1 MKKTILA
8 VMMVF
13 GFANILSANDMWV
26 HYGVA
31 SSNTKAGLRALENAA
46 PESLSITS
54 ADKLV
59 EEYAAVRDIAN
70 QLRRDD
76 LITWTLNNAAYAK
89 IVLFK
94 KLVRYDESNAAI
106 NALNPKD
113 KQRTV
118 LVKALQVEYVKNKSL
133 LEEAVDLLTQA
144 VQVGQHLENNTK
156 QWSRI
161 VSNRQFAMDSLIF
174 IDRKF

>member
-1 MKKTILA
+1 MNKAILTIA
-8 VMMVF
+8 MVF
-13 GFANILSANDMWV
+13 SIGMRADDLWE
-26 HYGVA
+26 HYRVISG
-31 SSNTKAGLRALENAA
+31 NTKAELKALENAA
-46 PESLSITS
+46 PESLSTTS

-59 EEYAAVRDIAN
+59 ADYANAKDIAN
-70 QLRRDD
+70 QLGRDD
-76 LITWTLNNAAYAK
+76 LITWALNNAAYAK

-94 KLVRYDESNAAI
+94 KLVRYDESSAVI

-118 LVKALQVEYVKNKSL
+118 LIKALQVEYVKNKSL
-133 LEEAVDLLTQA
+133 IEEAVDLLTKA
-144 VQVGQHLENNTK
+144 VQIGQHLENNTK

-161 VSNRQFAMDSLIF
+161 VSNRQFGMDSLIF